1 MFVLFRCNGTYK
13 VSELHHSYLPEWVN
27 KDEFY
32 SYLSIHGMSEIQMD
46 YAKQASEGVFIDIKY
61 SHSQP
66 LQGKVLH
73 ITREYDLVIGLT
85 ECVIAIPP
93 HSSAEVEFELK
104 HSYFKNLHRAI
115 NNLKEE
121 MINKINPCEERFL
134 CNDFKDNDTPKI
146 TARNLKQFQL
156 SYEQNDSLKKALY
169 SPPCV
174 PFLVSGPFGTG
185 KTRMLATAAL
195 LILRGCGF
203 KSSQK
208 PRVLL
213 ATHHLQTADSYLNL
227 YFGPAVRSRELIESS
242 VIRLISNTSYRYVG
256 DQKYGELFKMTQN
269 ITPKDINQSRLFIST
284 LLTVPALMKKRS
296 IVPGFFTHILID
308 EAAQVR
314 EPEAVAAFALADK
327 NTKIILAG
335 DHLQVR
341 VYINIHAGK

>member
-1 MFVLFRCNGTYK
+1 
-13 VSELHHSYLPEWVN
+13 
-27 KDEFY
+27 
-32 SYLSIHGMSEIQMD
+32 MD
-46 YAKQASEGVFIDIKY
+46 YAKQASEGVFIDIKD
-61 SHSQP
+61 SLSRP

-73 ITREYDLVIGLT
+73 IPREYDLVIGLIKT
-85 ECVIAIPP
+85 EHVIPIPS
-93 HSSAEVEFELK
+93 HFSVHAEVEFELK
-104 HSYFKNLHRAI
+104 HSYFINLHRAI

-146 TARNLKQFQL
+146 TARNLKQFHL
-156 SYEQNDSLKKALY
+156 SYEQSDSLKKALY

-213 ATHHLQTADSYLNL
+213 ATHHLQTADSYLDL
-227 YFGPAVRSRELIESS
+227 YFGPAVRSRDLIGSS
-242 VIRLISNTSYRYVG
+242 VIRLISNTSYRYF
-256 DQKYGELFKMTQN
+256 GEYDKLFKMTQN

-284 LLTVPALMKKRS
+284 LLTVPALMRKGS

-314 EPEAVAAFALADK
+314 EPEAVAAFALADE

-341 VYINIHAGK
+341 IYIY